1 MNISFT
7 GGGIYEDFKRVS
19 CWCCPLKSL
28 EEFRVL
34 YSKYPELWA
43 RLKDMDNR
51 TFNKFTT
58 NYSVADLEKR
68 FKAEAEKKA
77 RIITLF

>member
-7 GGGIYEDFKRVS
+7 GGIYEDFKRVS

-28 EEFRVL
+28 DELRVL
-34 YSKYPELWA
+34 YSKYPELWK

-51 TFNKFTT
+51 AFNKFKAD
-58 NYSVADLEKR
+58 YSVADLEKK
-68 FKAEAEKKA
+68 FKAEEEKKA